1 MNFFEYFTYVIQKRD
16 WLVVVTQGRVI
27 IFKKG
32 SYICCFENVGN
43 INILKEILANNEMG
57 FLGLF
62 LNSFKKLFGMFA
74 GPNTLPAFNELIVDV
89 TSSLSIALNGKVSS
103 TRSER

>member
-1 MNFFEYFTYVIQKRD
+1 
-16 WLVVVTQGRVI
+16 
-27 IFKKG
+27 
-32 SYICCFENVGN
+32 
-43 INILKEILANNEMG
+43 MG

-103 TRSER
+103 TGSER